1 MRVAVAHCTEWKDV
15 VSSEQQ
21 HAEVY
26 GTHAQRAQR
35 NGKSENGNSSEPLM
49 PQHGPE
55 ESAQLAKQRES
66 AEAVFAALFKAQEA
80 ASAAARASGTVS
92 ALS

>member
-1 MRVAVAHCTEWKDV
+1 
-15 VSSEQQ
+15 
-21 HAEVY
+21 
-26 GTHAQRAQR
+26 
-35 NGKSENGNSSEPLM
+35 M

-80 ASAAARASGTVS
+80 ASAAARASGTGS